1 MVGKSKTS
9 RRARWCLSF
18 VYVAAATVF
27 AAGCAQNAESL
38 APSSPSQP
46 WTPGNSTGTSLLPR
60 SESSQT
66 AGGNDASARDFSV
79 VGSPA
84 VADLPPPPQTQAGKV
99 YQLPELI
106 DIAARNNPVTRVAWE
121 HARQSALA
129 VGIAEATFLP
139 SISAN
144 AVGGVQTTDA
154 PVQALGVQRYLNTN
168 ATGITSAVALQWL
181 IFDFGQRGAIVD
193 AAKQISLAANVMF
206 NASHQKLIFDVTRT
220 YYQYGATRTRLDIAD
235 QTLRNSRN
243 IFAAAAQREKGGI
256 GTTVEVAQARQQV
269 AQSELRRVVAEGQER
284 DAYQALLAAM
294 GVSPTLAIK
303 VGNSG
308 SRRLPPAVNMPM
320 EDMIKLALV
329 RRPDV
334 LASYATIKA
343 SEAGVDAAKADFMPK
358 VFVAGGVA
366 TGSGSFNAS
375 GLPTIG
381 QQMSA
386 TGVLVGATMPLFDAG
401 VRSANLRAAQSRV
414 SAAQDIFKKTQQEA
428 VREMVV
434 ASNAV
439 RSALQSYQAAT
450 RLTEAATITYDAAL
464 DAYRNGL
471 GTITAATAADT
482 GLLDARQAR
491 ADAHAAALVAASNLA
506 FVLGAMTS
514 RDVPERM
521 LPR

>member
-1 MVGKSKTS
+1 MSVKSRTS
-9 RRARWCLSF
+9 RSARVCF
-18 VYVAAATVF
+18 NCACVVVMAALV
-27 AAGCAQNAESL
+27 AGCASNAESL
-38 APSSPSQP
+38 APASPTQP
-46 WTPGNSTGTSLLPR
+46 WTPGNRSGSSLLPSKGGQGSTGT
-60 SESSQT
+60 
-66 AGGNDASARDFSV
+66 DAQARDFSV
-79 VGSPA
+79 LGNPA
-84 VADLPPPPQTQAGKV
+84 VADMPPPPQTQAGKV

-106 DIAARNNPVTRVAWE
+106 DIAARNNPTTRVAWE

-144 AVGGVQTTDA
+144 AVGGVQSTET
-154 PVQALGVQRYLNTN
+154 PVQALGVQRYLDTT
-168 ATGITSAVALQWL
+168 ARGVTSSLAFQWL
-181 IFDFGQRGAIVD
+181 LFDFGQRSAVVD
-193 AAKQISLAANVMF
+193 AAKQVSFAANVMF
-206 NASHQKLIFDVTRT
+206 NASHQRLIFSVTQT
-220 YYQYGATRTRLDIAD
+220 YYQYGAARTRVDIAE
-235 QTLRNSRN
+235 QTLRNSRA
-243 IFAAAAQREKGGI
+243 IYAAAVQREKGGI

-269 AQSELRRVVAEGQER
+269 AQSELRRVVAQGQEQ
-284 DAYQALLAAM
+284 DAYQALLGAM

-303 VGNSG
+303 VANAGN
-308 SRRLPPAVNMPM
+308 RRLPSAVNLPM
-320 EDMIKLALV
+320 DDMIKLALR

-343 SEAGVDAAKADFMPK
+343 SEAGVDAAKADYLPK

-381 QQMSA
+381 QQTSA
-386 TGVLVGATMPLFDAG
+386 TGVLVGATMPLFDGG

-414 SAAQDIFKKTQQEA
+414 SAAQDIFKKTQQDA

-491 ADAHAAALVAASNLA
+491 ADAHMAALVAASNLA
-506 FVLGAMTS
+506 FVLGSMTS
-514 RDVPERM
+514 RDTPDLM

>member
-1 MVGKSKTS
+1 MAHKCKMSLCAS
-9 RRARWCLSF
+9 RGFSF
-18 VYVAAATVF
+18 ACVVVSVAL
-27 AAGCAQNAESL
+27 AGCAQNAESL

-46 WTPGNSTGTSLLPR
+46 WTPGNTTGSSLLPR
-60 SESSQT
+60 S
-66 AGGNDASARDFSV
+66 DASQGAGASVRDFSV
-79 VGSPA
+79 LGNAA
-84 VADLPPPPQTQAGKV
+84 VAELPPPPQTQAGKV

-106 DIAARNNPVTRVAWE
+106 DIAARNNPVTRIAWE
-121 HARQSALA
+121 QARQSALA

-139 SISAN
+139 LITAN
-144 AVGGVQTTDA
+144 AVGGVQNTDT
-154 PVQALGVQRYLNTN
+154 PVQALGVQRYLNTT
-168 ATGITSAVALQWL
+168 ARGVSSSVALQWL
-181 IFDFGQRGAIVD
+181 MFDFGQRSAVVD
-193 AAKQISLAANVMF
+193 AARQVSLAANVMF

-220 YYQYGATRTRLDIAD
+220 YYQYGAARTRMEIAD
-235 QTLRNSRN
+235 QTLRNSRA
-243 IFAAAAQREKGGI
+243 ILDAAVQREKGGL

-294 GVSPTLAIK
+294 GVSPTLSIK
-303 VGNSG
+303 VASAGN
-308 SRRLPPAVNMPM
+308 RRLPSPVSMPM

-343 SEAGVDAAKADFMPK
+343 SEAGVEAAKADVLPK
-358 VFVAGGVA
+358 VFVAGGLA

-381 QQMSA
+381 QQTSA
-386 TGVLVGATMPLFDAG
+386 TGVLVGATMPLYDAG

-414 SAAQDIFKKTQQEA
+414 SAAHDIFKKTQQEA

-514 RDVPERM
+514 RDTPDQLLLR
-521 LPR
+521 